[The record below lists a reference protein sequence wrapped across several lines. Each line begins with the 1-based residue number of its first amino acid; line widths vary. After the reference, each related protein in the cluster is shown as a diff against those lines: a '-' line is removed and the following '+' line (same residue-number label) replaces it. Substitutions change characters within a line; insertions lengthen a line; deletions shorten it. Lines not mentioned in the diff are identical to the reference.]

1 MIREVSIL
9 NNDQIITLL
18 DENGQETDFEVI
30 ATLEVNESEYAILMP
45 LDSEREEAFIF
56 KMVQEEGEYVLEC
69 VEDDEEFDAV
79 SAAYEELM
87 DGEGEMDT
95 DDEE

>member
-1 MIREVSIL
+1 MINEVFIL

-69 VEDDEEFDAV
+69 VEDDEEFEAV

-87 DGEGEMDT
+87 DDEGEMNT